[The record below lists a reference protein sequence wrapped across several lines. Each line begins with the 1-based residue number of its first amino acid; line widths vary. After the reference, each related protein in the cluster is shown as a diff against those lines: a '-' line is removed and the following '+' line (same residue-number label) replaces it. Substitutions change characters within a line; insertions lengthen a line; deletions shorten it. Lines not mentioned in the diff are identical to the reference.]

1 MTDKKYKFMEKVTMV
16 RTLWALVLMVF
27 GGSAVPAY
35 DHFAKT
41 TYVDKVQT
49 QVAMN
54 TMQLYEHELSVL
66 KKERRALR
74 SDIRKDPKDEATKK
88 EFDEVEDDIEEKKEE
103 IKALKENK

>member
-1 MTDKKYKFMEKVTMV
+1 MKNKLMEKVTMI
-16 RTLWALVLMVF
+16 RTIWLLIAALT
-27 GGSAVPAY
+27 GGGALPAY

-41 TYVDKVQT
+41 EMVEKVII

-54 TMQLYEHELSVL
+54 KMELFEHELSVL

-88 EFDEVEDDIEEKKEE
+88 EFDEVEDDIDEKKEE
-103 IKALKENK
+103 IKALKKEMK

>member
-1 MTDKKYKFMEKVTMV
+1 MTEKKNKFMEKVTMV
-16 RTLWALVLMVF
+16 RTLMLLASMII
-27 GGSAVPAY
+27 GGSALPAY

-41 TYVDKVQT
+41 AYVEKVQT

-88 EFDEVEDDIEEKKEE
+88 EFDEVEDDIEEKKDE
-103 IKALKENK
+103 IKVLKEKK